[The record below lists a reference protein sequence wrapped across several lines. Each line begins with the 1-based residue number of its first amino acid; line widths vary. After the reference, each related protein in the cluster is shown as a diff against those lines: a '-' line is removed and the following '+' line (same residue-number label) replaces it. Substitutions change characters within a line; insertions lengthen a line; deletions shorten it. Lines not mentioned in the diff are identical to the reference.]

1 MRYDKRLL
9 KVGCAL
15 ELDTQLPPVEGNEE
29 QLIQVIMSM
38 LVNATDAVEGTTD
51 RVPVITIST
60 HAENDRIHLAI
71 RDNGC
76 GMDEEA
82 QRHIFDAFYST
93 KSIDR
98 GSGLGLTLCESIVKD
113 HGGTIEI
120 ESQPDAGTTVH
131 IYLPLTGQEPDS

>member
-1 MRYDKRLL
+1 
-9 KVGCAL
+9 
-15 ELDTQLPPVEGNEE
+15 
-29 QLIQVIMSM
+29 
-38 LVNATDAVEGTTD
+38 
-51 RVPVITIST
+51 
-60 HAENDRIHLAI
+60 
-71 RDNGC
+71 
-76 GMDEEA
+76 MDEEA